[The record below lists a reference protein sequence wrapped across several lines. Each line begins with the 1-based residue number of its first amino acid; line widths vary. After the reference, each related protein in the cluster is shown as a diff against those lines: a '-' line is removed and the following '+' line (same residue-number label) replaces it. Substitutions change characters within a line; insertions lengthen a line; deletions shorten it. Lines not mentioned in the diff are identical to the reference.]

1 MTATIP
7 PRHLSPDVSVAVDL
21 ARGAVTAHVR
31 GRVGYVTVGCMRDRL
46 LELAHG
52 EPSAIVVDLT
62 DAELL
67 DPTGP
72 AAILHVHDVCRIRGI
87 GFSVVIAPG
96 SSAERVLRDCGLL
109 SLFTAA
115 RRPFPLSTAVVPG

>member
-1 MTATIP
+1 MTTT

-21 ARGAVTAHVR
+21 RDGVVTARVR
-31 GRVGYVTVGCMRDRL
+31 GSVGYVTVGCMRDRL
-46 LELAHG
+46 LELAHSD
-52 EPSAIVVDLT
+52 PAALVVDLS

-72 AAILHVHDVCRIRGI
+72 AAVLHVHDVCRTRGI
-87 GFSVVIAPG
+87 GFTVVIAAG
-96 SSAERVLRDCGLL
+96 SSAERVLRGCGLL

-115 RRPFPLSTAVVPG
+115 HRPTPLSTAVVPG